1 MADITYCSCLECLNK
16 ECERHP
22 MGIIK
27 AAQSGVTLVS
37 VANFSGTCRDY
48 IHQVL
53 IEVERRADI

>member
-22 MGIIK
+22 MEIIK
-27 AAQSGVTLVS
+27 AAQSRVKLVS
-37 VANFSGTCRDY
+37 VADLSGTCRDY

-53 IEVERRADI
+53 IEVERRADT